1 MTSVEPQGIGKQSL
15 AGAFGTR
22 TAGAGKLPPR
32 PGARH
37 QETVVDVRERPA
49 APEEAPKA
57 AEAASEAEKRTEAS
71 RKEAPA
77 RKTRAAKA
85 DKPAASKTQIIV
97 YLPVDLAERLRAAG
111 EQSGRTHLQLV
122 TDALDAT
129 HERLDDLLAAAGYV
143 ESRTSGLFGKSAQPV
158 SRRPGRRGTAQV
170 SLRPPVDVRDVMDRL
185 VEKHSAPNRS
195 ALIEVALDAH
205 LPTVASR

>member
-32 PGARH
+32 PGARR

-49 APEEAPKA
+49 EPEEAPKA

-77 RKTRAAKA
+77 RKTRAVKA
-85 DKPAASKTQIIV
+85 DKPTASKTQIIV

-143 ESRTSGLFGKSAQPV
+143 ESRTSGLFSKSAQPV
-158 SRRPGRRGTAQV
+158 SRRPGRRGTAQI

-205 LPTVASR
+205 LPAVTSR

>member
-32 PGARH
+32 PSPRR
-37 QETVVDVRERPA
+37 QETVVDARERPA
-49 APEEAPKA
+49 EPEEAPKA
-57 AEAASEAEKRTEAS
+57 PEAASKAEKRTEAP
-71 RKEAPA
+71 REAPA
-77 RKTRAAKA
+77 RRTRAAKA

-111 EQSGRTHLQLV
+111 EQSRRTHLQLV

-195 ALIEVALDAH
+195 ALIEVALNAH
-205 LPTVASR
+205 LPAVASR

>member
-32 PGARH
+32 PSPRR
-37 QETVVDVRERPA
+37 QETVVDVRDKPA
-49 APEEAPKA
+49 EPEEAPKA
-57 AEAASEAEKRTEAS
+57 AEAASEAEKRTEAP

-97 YLPVDLAERLRAAG
+97 YLPLELAERLRAAG
-111 EQSGRTHLQLV
+111 EESGRTHLQLV

-129 HERLDDLLAAAGYV
+129 HERLDGLLVAAGYV
-143 ESRTSGLFGKSAQPV
+143 EAKSSGLFGGSARPV
-158 SRRPGRRGTAQV
+158 ARRPGRRGTAQI

-195 ALIEVALDAH
+195 ALVEVALDAH
-205 LPTVASR
+205 LSR